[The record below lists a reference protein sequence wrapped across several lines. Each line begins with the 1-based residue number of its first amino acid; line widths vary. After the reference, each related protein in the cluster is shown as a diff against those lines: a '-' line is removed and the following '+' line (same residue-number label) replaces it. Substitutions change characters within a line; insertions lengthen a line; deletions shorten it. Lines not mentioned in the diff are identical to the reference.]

1 MSEIVWLAL
10 SELGNR
16 LGRNCRMKS
25 YFSYINHPGSNE
37 EREVETPREV
47 TLLIESLWCSII
59 RGSEEGSEHSKEMG
73 R

>member
-1 MSEIVWLAL
+1 
-10 SELGNR
+10 
-16 LGRNCRMKS
+16 MKS